1 MRILKWLGVGAG
13 VLLGLFIVTVVLVVL
28 FVDPND
34 YKDDIERLA
43 EQQTGRQLEL
53 AGDLK
58 LSVFPWLAIE
68 FGPASLSDAPGFG
81 DEPFVAVQ
89 HARLSV
95 RFWPLLRGAIE
106 IGDIR
111 FDGVIVRLITDAAG
125 RENWADLA
133 ATETDPGPETQPAGE
148 SLAMPTI
155 AGLEIRD
162 AAIVLEDR
170 RDDSRLRILE
180 LNLETGRLKSGE
192 PFELDSDFL
201 LETANGL
208 SASVSLTANV
218 TADLAGNVHVVERP
232 AIEATLRGEGMPA
245 EGVVFK
251 VRADNARIDVGQ
263 EQHTLEGLLAETAW
277 RGEGFPAEG
286 VPVTLHATALQA
298 DLASQTLK
306 VDGLDV
312 DAAGA
317 RLTGALTGV
326 EVLDAPRLEGQL
338 VLAPVSMREWLPK
351 LGMEVP
357 VTRDAAVL
365 QKLAFTARVALTST
379 SADFAELVLELDDTT
394 ARGSV
399 GLADFE
405 RQAVRFDLDVDRI
418 EVDRYLPPEA
428 PEDDA
433 ATADSAP
440 VEIPVE
446 ALRQLNARG
455 TLDIGEAVFAGIR
468 FTKLRLGVTAR
479 DGDVRLNPVE
489 AIAYGGQY
497 RGDVGIAAAG
507 DTPRVTLDQ
516 TLTDVDFAPLL
527 TDLFKTQRLS
537 GKGSF
542 SSKLTATGR
551 DTEALQKTLNG
562 TLDFGVRDGALEG
575 TDLWYEIRR
584 ARALLRQQAIP
595 ERTGARRTLFTAL
608 AGTGTVRNGVV
619 DTRDL
624 TMAMEY
630 LRIAGSATLDLPAAE
645 IDSRLEATV
654 LRIPAEGTDTAGM
667 EELVNARI
675 PVRIT
680 GPFAEPSV
688 RPDVEDYLKNRV
700 RERVEEEKEKVEEK
714 LRDTLQ
720 ERLRKAL
727 GGNG

>member
-1 MRILKWLGVGAG
+1 VGAG

-111 FDGVIVRLITDAAG
+111 LDGVIVRLITDAAG

-232 AIEATLRGEGMPA
+232 VIEATLRGEGMPA

-286 VPVTLHATALQA
+286 VPVTLRATALQA
-298 DLASQTLK
+298 DLTSQTLK

-326 EVLDAPRLEGQL
+326 EVLDAPRLEDSWCSRRSRCANGCRSWGWRCRSR
-338 VLAPVSMREWLPK
+338 AMRRSCRSWPSPRGLP
-351 LGMEVP
+351 
-357 VTRDAAVL
+357 
-365 QKLAFTARVALTST
+365 
-379 SADFAELVLELDDTT
+379 
-394 ARGSV
+394 
-399 GLADFE
+399 
-405 RQAVRFDLDVDRI
+405 
-418 EVDRYLPPEA
+418 
-428 PEDDA
+428 
-433 ATADSAP
+433 
-440 VEIPVE
+440 
-446 ALRQLNARG
+446 
-455 TLDIGEAVFAGIR
+455 
-468 FTKLRLGVTAR
+468 
-479 DGDVRLNPVE
+479 
-489 AIAYGGQY
+489 
-497 RGDVGIAAAG
+497 
-507 DTPRVTLDQ
+507 
-516 TLTDVDFAPLL
+516 
-527 TDLFKTQRLS
+527 
-537 GKGSF
+537 
-542 SSKLTATGR
+542 
-551 DTEALQKTLNG
+551 
-562 TLDFGVRDGALEG
+562 
-575 TDLWYEIRR
+575 
-584 ARALLRQQAIP
+584 
-595 ERTGARRTLFTAL
+595 
-608 AGTGTVRNGVV
+608 
-619 DTRDL
+619 
-624 TMAMEY
+624 
-630 LRIAGSATLDLPAAE
+630 
-645 IDSRLEATV
+645 
-654 LRIPAEGTDTAGM
+654 
-667 EELVNARI
+667 
-675 PVRIT
+675 
-680 GPFAEPSV
+680 
-688 RPDVEDYLKNRV
+688 
-700 RERVEEEKEKVEEK
+700 
-714 LRDTLQ
+714 
-720 ERLRKAL
+720 
-727 GGNG
+727 